1 MRHKEQIDCKLCAK
15 FSLILNPAQLKNT
28 ICLLVFLS
36 QCCFLLAQSDAIL
49 SLEKTTAKVTG
60 EDFINNALTLADWL
74 YNEGFFE
81 KSVQWAEKAGEA
93 AKKLKHN
100 NYLAISL
107 NQKAKSQMKIS
118 GKRQVMK
125 SKAYKSFEESNA
137 ITTDAALKLD
147 NLWHMKD
154 LAVELDKKKDLDKIQ
169 REINLLNG
177 SNGSGAT
184 TSSGGGL
191 FSKRKKAQEEYE
203 RAKAQNQQLAAAV
216 NSLSEEKASLAQQQQ
231 SLQTLIEA
239 KETAIQNMTAAQ
251 IKQELLVSE
260 QTRMLDSLQFAGA
273 MDSMKLAQKDMVVLK
288 QQAELQQKQAEID
301 LRNSQRKLLLA
312 VVGLVAIL
320 GGALFLRY
328 QTISK
333 HNVVLSEKNS
343 IIEAEKRRS
352 EELLLNIL
360 PASIADELKKN
371 GSAVAR
377 RYENA
382 SVLFTDFQGFSAI
395 SKQLSPEKLVN
406 DLDYAFKNFDRIIG
420 EHGLEKI
427 KTIGDAYMCAGGL
440 PEDGSGHPRDVVRA
454 GLAIQRFLAD
464 WNMEKK
470 RVGEPPFE
478 ARIGI
483 HTGPLVAGVVGS
495 RKFAYDIWGDTVNVA
510 SRMETTGDIGKVNI
524 SAATYSFVKDEFNCE
539 YRGKV
544 PAKNVGEVEM
554 YFVS

>member
-1 MRHKEQIDCKLCAK
+1 M
-15 FSLILNPAQLKNT
+15 KNI
-28 ICLLVFLS
+28 ICLLAFLS
-36 QCCFLLAQSDAIL
+36 QCISLPAQSDAIK
-49 SLEKTTAKVTG
+49 SLEKTTANVTG

-74 YNEGFFE
+74 YKEGFFE
-81 KSVQWAEKAGEA
+81 KSVEWAEKAGGA
-93 AKKLKHN
+93 AQKLKHN

-107 NQKAKSQMKIS
+107 NQKAKSQMKIPS
-118 GKRQVMK
+118 KRQVMK
-125 SKAYKSFEESNA
+125 SKAYKSFEESNLL
-137 ITTDAALKLD
+137 TTDAALKLD
-147 NLWHMKD
+147 NLSHMKD
-154 LAVELDKKKDLDKIQ
+154 LAVELDKRKELDKIQ
-169 REINLLNG
+169 REITLLNG
-177 SNGSGAT
+177 GDGVGAT

-191 FSKRKKAQEEYE
+191 FSKRKKAQDEFEK
-203 RAKAQNQQLAAAV
+203 AQAQNQQLAATV
-216 NSLSEEKASLAQQQQ
+216 NSLAEEKATLAQQQQ
-231 SLQTLIEA
+231 SLQMLIEA
-239 KETAIQNMTAAQ
+239 KETAIQSMTAAQ
-251 IKQELLVSE
+251 IKQELLFSE
-260 QTRMLDSLQFAGA
+260 QTRMLDSMQFAGA
-273 MDSMKLAQKDMVVLK
+273 MDSMKLAQKDMIVQQ

-301 LRNSQRKLLLA
+301 LRSSQRNLLLA
-312 VVGLVAIL
+312 LVGLVAIL
-320 GGALFLRY
+320 GGAIFFRY
-328 QTISK
+328 QTMSK
-333 HNVVLSEKNS
+333 HNAVLSEKNN
-343 IIEAEKRRS
+343 IIEAERKRS

-360 PASIADELKKN
+360 PATIADELKKN

-395 SKQLSPEKLVN
+395 SKQLSPEKLVS

-420 EHGLEKI
+420 KFGLEKI

-440 PEDGSGHPRDVVRA
+440 PEDGSGHPRDVVKA
-454 GLAIQRFLAD
+454 GLAIQQFLTD
-464 WNMEKK
+464 WNKEKK
-470 RVGEPPFE
+470 RIGEPPFE

-524 SAATYSFVKDEFNCE
+524 SAATYSFVKDEFKCE

>member
-1 MRHKEQIDCKLCAK
+1 M
-15 FSLILNPAQLKNT
+15 T
-28 ICLLVFLS
+28 
-36 QCCFLLAQSDAIL
+36 AQSDAIK
-49 SLEKTTAKVTG
+49 SLEMTTANVTG

-74 YNEGFFE
+74 YKESFFE
-81 KSVQWAEKAGEA
+81 KSVEWAEKAGEA

-107 NQKAKSQMKIS
+107 NQKAKSQMKF
-118 GKRQVMK
+118 
-125 SKAYKSFEESNA
+125 KAYKSFEESNA
-137 ITTDAALKLD
+137 LTTDAAMKLD
-147 NLWHMKD
+147 NLLHMKD
-154 LAVELDKKKDLDKIQ
+154 LALELEKKKEMDKIQ
-169 REINLLNG
+169 REITLLNG
-177 SNGSGAT
+177 GDGNSATNSGV
-184 TSSGGGL
+184 GL
-191 FSKRKKAQEEYE
+191 FSKRKKAQEEFE
-203 RAKAQNQQLAAAV
+203 KAQAQNQQLSAEV
-216 NSLSEEKASLAQQQQ
+216 NSLSAEKANLAQQQQ
-231 SLQTLIEA
+231 SLQALIAA
-239 KETAIQNMTAAQ
+239 KETAIQSMTAAQ
-251 IKQELLVSE
+251 IKQELLFSE
-260 QTRMLDSLQFAGA
+260 QNRMLDSMQFVGA
-273 MDSMKLAQKDMVVLK
+273 MDSMELAQKDMVVQQ

-301 LRNSQRKLLLA
+301 LRNSQRNLLMAL
-312 VVGLVAIL
+312 VGLVAIL
-320 GGALFLRY
+320 GGAIFFRY

-333 HNVVLSEKNS
+333 HNAVLSEKNS
-343 IIEAEKRRS
+343 IIEAEKKRS

-360 PASIADELKKN
+360 PAAIADELKKN

-395 SKQLSPEKLVN
+395 SKQLSPEKLVS

-420 EHGLEKI
+420 AFGLEKI

-440 PEDGSGHPRDVVRA
+440 PEDGSGHPRDVVKA
-454 GLAIQRFLAD
+454 GLAIQQFLAD
-464 WNMEKK
+464 WNKEKK

-524 SAATYSFVKDEFNCE
+524 SAATYSFIKDEFNCE